1 MPINSFLYPAPSTP
15 TFAYNVAN
23 SLRFER
29 SSSDYLSK
37 TFGSG
42 GNRKTATQSF
52 WMKRSLLSTNMMAGL
67 TTTASG
73 SYYGIQIMTDD
84 VLDIYLYYSGSAW
97 EGRLKTNRVFR
108 DTNAWY
114 HFVLAW
120 DTTQSTASNRF
131 KLYVNG
137 VQETSFQVETYP
149 NQNQDL
155 DWNNNIAHQIM
166 SGGGGTFS
174 GYLAE
179 FVFIDG
185 QALDPT
191 SFGEFDSDSPTIWK
205 PKDVSG
211 LTFGTNG
218 FYLDFENASSLGA
231 DVSGNSNNFTVN
243 NLTSVDQSIDSCTN
257 NFSTINSLNT
267 FPSNPPTLSEGNLQ
281 CRTINADPGYFGGS
295 GTIGVSTGKW
305 YFEVKPTVSTSGIP
319 FLIGVSYDPAEAAR
333 QGTTASAQ
341 YSASEYVYYGHNGN
355 KANSGSFTS
364 YGNSYAVDDI
374 IGVALDLDNHKIYF
388 SKNGTFQNS
397 GDPTTGSTG
406 TGSAFDLTTGQT
418 YFPFLSDGGGS
429 VCTYQCNFGSPP
441 YAISS
446 GNADAN
452 GFGNF
457 EYAVPSGYFSLCSKN
472 LAEFG

>member
-1 MPINSFLYPAPSTP
+1 MLP
-15 TFAYNVAN
+15 TIATGNVGSALAGEYEVAN

-52 WMKRSLLSTNMMAGL
+52 WFKRSLLSTNMMLGL
-67 TTTASG
+67 TIYPGG
-73 SYYGIQIMTDD
+73 SYYGIQALTDD

-120 DTTQSTASNRF
+120 DTTQSTASDRF

-174 GYLAE
+174 GYLSE
-179 FVFIDG
+179 FCFIDG
-185 QALDPT
+185 QALTPT
-191 SFGEFDSDSPTIWK
+191 SFGEFDEDTGIWK
-205 PKDVSG
+205 PIDVSG

-218 FYLDFENASSLGA
+218 FYLDFENSSSLGA
-231 DVSGNSNNFTVN
+231 DVSGNGNNFTVN
-243 NLTSVDQSIDSCTN
+243 NLTSIDQSIDTCTN
-257 NFSTINSLNT
+257 NFATLNPLVPAT
-267 FPSNPPTLSEGNLQ
+267 SVGFSNGNL
-281 CRTINADPGYFGGS
+281 TFTGS
-295 GTIGVSTGKW
+295 RSGNWSSVVSTFALSSGKW
-305 YFEVKPTVSTSGIP
+305 YAEFKINSSAGLKIV
-319 FLIGVSYDPAEAAR
+319 GVEPAEDISDYNDNHA
-333 QGTTASAQ
+333 GHTADGRGYEDS
-341 YSASEYVYYGHNGN
+341 NGYLN
-355 KANSGSFTS
+355 TNGSSSSWGAT
-364 YGNSYAVDDI
+364 YGNGDI
-374 IGVALDLDNHKIYF
+374 IGVALDMDNRYVYF

-397 GDPTTGSTG
+397 GDPTSGSSG
-406 TGSAFDLTTGQT
+406 TGSAGNQLASKDY
-418 YFPFLSDGGGS
+418 YFVLSGHESSGNT
-429 VCTYQCNFGSPP
+429 VIEANFGSPSFS
-441 YAISS
+441 ISS
-446 GNADAN
+446 GNSDGN
-452 GFGNF
+452 GYGNF
-457 EYAVPSGYFSLCSKN
+457 EYSVPSGYYALNTKN
-472 LAEFG
+472 LAEYG

>member
-1 MPINSFLYPAPSTP
+1 MLP
-15 TFAYNVAN
+15 TIATGNVGSALAGEYEVAN

-52 WMKRSLLSTNMMAGL
+52 WLKRSLLSTNMMLGL
-67 TTTASG
+67 TNYPSG
-73 SYYGIQIMTDD
+73 SYYGIQALTDD

-120 DTTQSTASNRF
+120 DTTQSTASDRF

-174 GYLAE
+174 GYLSE
-179 FVFIDG
+179 FCFIDG
-185 QALDPT
+185 QALTPT
-191 SFGEFDSDSPTIWK
+191 SFGEFDEDTGIWK
-205 PKDVSG
+205 PIDVSG

-218 FYLDFENASSLGA
+218 FYLDFENSGSLGA

-243 NLTSVDQSIDSCTN
+243 NLTSVDQSIDTCTN
-257 NFSTINSLNT
+257 NFATINPLVPATSVG
-267 FPSNPPTLSEGNLQ
+267 FSNGNL
-281 CRTINADPGYFGGS
+281 TFTGS
-295 GTIGVSTGKW
+295 RSGNWSSVVSTFALSSGKW
-305 YFEVKPTVSTSGIP
+305 YAEFKINSSAGLKIV
-319 FLIGVSYDPAEAAR
+319 GVEPAEDISDYNDNHA
-333 QGTTASAQ
+333 GHTADGRGYEDS
-341 YSASEYVYYGHNGN
+341 NGYLN
-355 KANSGSFTS
+355 TNGSSSSWGAT
-364 YGNSYAVDDI
+364 YGNGDI
-374 IGVALDLDNHKIYF
+374 IGVALDMDNRYVYF

-397 GDPTTGSTG
+397 GDPTSGSSG
-406 TGSAFDLTTGQT
+406 TGSAGNQLASKDY
-418 YFPFLSDGGGS
+418 YFVLSGHESSGNT
-429 VCTYQCNFGSPP
+429 VIEANFGSPTFS
-441 YAISS
+441 ISS
-446 GNADAN
+446 GNSDGN
-452 GFGNF
+452 GYGNF
-457 EYAVPSGYFSLCSKN
+457 EYAVPSGYFALNTKN
-472 LAEFG
+472 LAEYG